1 MFLDFLKMVQP
12 YPFRCRSGAEGGLSV
27 IESFSGINGGRESS
41 RDVFSCNKYLPSSVL
56 LFSS

>member
-1 MFLDFLKMVQP
+1 MSLIFLKMVQP

-27 IESFSGINGGRESS
+27 IESFSGSGGRESS